1 MIIRK
6 AMCGKSSAAWS
17 NNLNLKTKTNSFDPS
32 FIAEYGVSSIGDNL
46 KRVQDTIDSTLTKTG
61 RRDSV
66 TVVAVTKTQPFK
78 ILEAALREGITIIGE
93 NRVQEAALKYEQI
106 GNRAHWHMVGHLQ
119 RNKVKQ
125 AVQIF
130 EMVQSIDK
138 IETAVE
144 IDKRVE
150 GPLDVLIEINSSGE
164 STKSGVDPQGL
175 FGLVDG
181 LMPLRNIRIKG
192 LMTIGPFTDDEGK
205 IRKSFSLTKKKYEEL
220 AARYDNLEIDT
231 LSMGMSADYTMA
243 IEEGSNMVRLG
254 TVLFGARRN

>member
-1 MIIRK
+1 
-6 AMCGKSSAAWS
+6 
-17 NNLNLKTKTNSFDPS
+17 
-32 FIAEYGVSSIGDNL
+32 VSSIGDNL
-46 KRVQDTIDSTLTKTG
+46 KRVEDTIDSTLAKTG
-61 RRDSV
+61 RRDNV
-66 TVVAVTKTQPFK
+66 TVVAVTKTQPFE
-78 ILEAALREGITIIGE
+78 IVEAALMEGITIIGE

-106 GNRAHWHMVGHLQ
+106 GNKAHWHMVGHLQ

-138 IETAVE
+138 VETAAE

-150 GPLDVLIEINSSGE
+150 NPLDVLIEINSSGE
-164 STKSGVDPQGL
+164 STKSGVELEGL

-181 LMPLRNIRIKG
+181 LMPLQNICIRG
-192 LMTIGPFTDDEGK
+192 LMTIGPFTDDEGM
-205 IRKSFSLTKKKYEEL
+205 IRKSFSLTRKKFDEL

-231 LSMGMSADYTMA
+231 LSMGMSADYAIA

-254 TVLFGARRN
+254 TVLFGSRRY